1 MGRVVP
7 WVINGRRY
15 SQQGPAYL
23 SLFFLPLE
31 ELLVEPVRFRL
42 PLESPELSLRPPGDT
57 RSEELVL
64 LMLQEGQA
72 DENGGFHCGQSFTAK
87 CTEGLG
93 HTLRLPYCR
102 VTFKTEGSEILTT
115 EVRRLLRCHLQSTPL
130 HIFVTEAKDTVQ
142 SHSL

>member
-7 WVINGRRY
+7 WVINGRC
-15 SQQGPAYL
+15 SQQGPPYL

-72 DENGGFHCGQSFTAK
+72 DENRVSSVDSPSLPRVLRAH
-87 CTEGLG
+87 G
-93 HTLRLPYCR
+93 HTLRLPYC
-102 VTFKTEGSEILTT
+102 
-115 EVRRLLRCHLQSTPL
+115 
-130 HIFVTEAKDTVQ
+130 
-142 SHSL
+142 